1 MSKKPYVKA
10 SEKRQ
15 QTNIIHEST
24 EPLSPLQWLTCIFV
38 VIMPLLF
45 CKWNDQSPFEMIK
58 AYFSTVTITTIAA
71 LFLISR
77 ILKDKIE
84 IRLNI
89 WIYGLLAYISVY
101 LLAFAFA
108 GHYYSSLWGVLNLP
122 AGSVM
127 TVATFVVMSILSV
140 QIFSHEHSLKKLASC
155 FVFCTFLMSLYGIL
169 QHFGGDPIKWWVY
182 DEMESRALSTMGQA
196 VGFGTVV
203 GCCLPLA
210 FAFFITATKRN
221 SAIWWGFAFTCMNF
235 GLLYSGSRLP
245 ILAFYCTMVIF
256 AGFLAVYKHKLPT
269 VKWGRIAVAFAIIV
283 VSTALYLGES
293 KFFAKQGTYN
303 SLLTKLGKKEIQTGY
318 GTRFIV
324 WGTAFEMWKKNP
336 VLGVGPENFGEEFN
350 HLQTIEQNYGESWNL
365 IWHKAHNE
373 FIHYL
378 ATTGVLG
385 FVAYLAL
392 IILMFVPVAK
402 IMLSKEEWEPDY
414 LFAVALLGGFGFLLV
429 THITA
434 FSFVPTLMFFY
445 LFPAMNFGFANIE
458 KTVTLENKMN
468 KNMRWGA
475 VGLVT
480 ILATFVIF
488 RVMSVWFADMNYNDS
503 RRQLVNFGNFDKA
516 NELLDTAIKQNP
528 GNAEY
533 WCFRAD
539 IYYNFLVRSVR
550 ETGPAAEAKKRGF
563 FDEVV
568 RSSDN
573 CVKMDDR
580 KSDLWRARG
589 TLFMSLSQMVPQML
603 EGSLAAFK
611 KATEVYP
618 NNPYNY
624 ISVASVYRRKGRN
637 DLALENLNI
646 AVSKRRD
653 CVPAYVDMLSIY
665 YQDKRYKDV
674 QDLVNRIRALNIK
687 QSEFG
692 IQMPAIIKL
701 ARDNNDP
708 QTAMAFEDMIK

>member
-1 MSKKPYVKA
+1 MSKKTYVKA
-10 SEKRQ
+10 SEKNQ
-15 QTNIIHEST
+15 NKNISHKTS

-58 AYFSTVTITTIAA
+58 AYFSTVAITTIAA
-71 LFLISR
+71 LFLVSR
-77 ILKDKIE
+77 IFKDKIE
-84 IRLNI
+84 VRYNI
-89 WIYGLLAYISVY
+89 WIWGLLVYISAY
-101 LLAFAFA
+101 LLSFAFA
-108 GHYYSSLWGVLNLP
+108 GHHYSSLWGVLNLP

-155 FVFCTFLMSLYGIL
+155 FVFCAFLMSIYGII

-182 DEMESRALSTMGQA
+182 DGMETRALSTMGQA
-196 VGFGTVV
+196 VGYGTVV
-203 GCCLPLA
+203 GCCLPLC
-210 FAFFITATKRN
+210 FAFFITTPSRRK
-221 SAIWWGFAFTCMNF
+221 AIFWAIAFTCMNF
-235 GLLYSGSRLP
+235 GILYSGSRLP
-245 ILAFYCTMVIF
+245 ILGFYATMIIF
-256 AGFLAVYKHKLPT
+256 LGFIAIFKRKLPT
-269 VKWGRIAVAFAIIV
+269 VSWKRIAVAYAIIILATTSYMIEDKNNMLV
-283 VSTALYLGES
+283 
-293 KFFAKQGTYN
+293 
-303 SLLTKLGKKEIQTGY
+303 TKLGAKQIQTGY

-324 WGTAFEMWKKNP
+324 WGTAFEMWKKHP
-336 VLGVGPENFGEEFN
+336 ILGVGPENFGEEFN

-378 ATTGVLG
+378 ATTGVVG
-385 FVAYLAL
+385 FAAYLLL

-402 IMLSKEEWEPDY
+402 IILRKEWEPDY
-414 LFAVALLGGFGFLLV
+414 IFAVALLGGFGFLLV

-434 FSFVPTLMFFY
+434 FSFIPTLMFFY
-445 LFPAMNFGFANIE
+445 LFPAMNFGFAHVE
-458 KTVTLENKMN
+458 KTVTLDNKMS
-468 KNMRWGA
+468 KNVRLTAAGA
-475 VGLVT
+475 VTV
-480 ILATFVIF
+480 LATFIIF
-488 RVMSVWFADMNYNDS
+488 KVVSVWFADMNYNDS
-503 RRQLVNFGNFDKA
+503 RRQLVNYGNFDKA

-550 ETGPAAEAKKRGF
+550 ETGPAAEAKKRGY

-573 CVKMDDR
+573 CVKMDER

-611 KATEVYP
+611 KAVEVYP

-646 AVSKRRD
+646 ALTKRRD
-653 CVPAYVDMLSIY
+653 CIPAFTDILSIY
-665 YQDKRYKDV
+665 YQDKRFKDI
-674 QDLVNRIRALNIK
+674 QDLVNAVRALNIK
-687 QSEFG
+687 SSEFQY
-692 IQMPAIIKL
+692 QMPAIIKV

-708 QTAMAFEDMIK
+708 QTAQAFEEMLK